1 MVTSKNMFGRAFDGL
16 FGPSSPLTN
25 EPTIDYNNTIHSFR
39 SQNTSYPRSPASSTN
54 QYPTANYW
62 EDSDEELNNDM
73 SAVYNQLSE
82 NSTHISEYLH
92 QASEIPGNFSTYSN
106 EPVPNNAQ
114 MSFGPMTSR
123 FENIGKDIVG
133 DRFER
138 IPKSSIFRSSSPNI
152 TRHKPSSLDTGLDA
166 RYNAR
171 RNGRTS
177 TPTHYRSQRDLSVS
191 RDELS
196 TLDRFNSRGPK
207 NDYQSEAN
215 IRPNSFKTRKPDE
228 NIGTS
233 YSAYDKPFSSY
244 ESGDRFNRPRV
255 DNLRDSISR
264 FAKKDFKIFNDSKQ
278 EQAKELLKLEQE
290 INQES
295 LTKLNTKFNHTNI
308 KLDQFKTLKSLN
320 DQIVENNRVLSKF
333 DELLKIN
340 NDPELRIPDKDNE
353 RYNNLRSEYLS
364 ELTNHQVFYQNY
376 LKLFQKYKNLKS
388 DKYAKVI
395 AKLELIR
402 DTTEENSIKLICT
415 NLLNDFSKK

>member
-1 MVTSKNMFGRAFDGL
+1 MFGRAFDGL

-133 DRFER
+133 DR
-138 IPKSSIFRSSSPNI
+138 
-152 TRHKPSSLDTGLDA
+152 HKPSSLDTGLDA
-166 RYNAR
+166 
-171 RNGRTS
+171 
-177 TPTHYRSQRDLSVS
+177 RSQRDLSVS